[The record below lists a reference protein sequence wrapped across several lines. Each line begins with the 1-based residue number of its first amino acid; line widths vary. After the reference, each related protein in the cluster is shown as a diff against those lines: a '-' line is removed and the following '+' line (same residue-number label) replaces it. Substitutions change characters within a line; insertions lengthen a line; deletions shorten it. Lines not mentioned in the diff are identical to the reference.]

1 MTRGSPKNLCTYLY
15 MLTHMHV
22 QAYTVYFHTTELSNG
37 QVFHKVIR
45 LLSFDQS
52 VAMLR
57 ANGHDNY
64 LTVKIAASELKKK
77 TVEMTN

>member
-1 MTRGSPKNLCTYLY
+1 MNLCTLRYIRPCL
-15 MLTHMHV
+15 HKQACMHCISAQQNCLMV
-22 QAYTVYFHTTELSNG
+22 KCFTKY
-37 QVFHKVIR
+37 KVIR

-57 ANGHDNY
+57 ANGHANV

-77 TVEMTN
+77 TVEMTS